1 MKTSFY
7 PLTGAI
13 ALSAFIVPAARA
25 AEAAAPTR
33 PNIVYI
39 MSDDHAVQAISA
51 YGHPISKL
59 APTPNIDRIAR
70 DGALFMRNY
79 CANSISGP
87 SRACIITGKH
97 SHANGYM
104 SNEWGSFD
112 NRQNN
117 VAKVFRAN
125 GYNTAIVGKWHIPA
139 DPTGFDY
146 WQVFQG
152 QGQYINP
159 DIFCGNAEGRLP
171 GAQYHQIPEGYSTE
185 IVTNKAIEW
194 MENGRDKSKPFFF
207 MVHYKA
213 PHRNWIP
220 KEKNY
225 NLFDGVKFPEPPT
238 FFDDYAGRD
247 AALKQDM
254 SILWTFRWA
263 ADLKLFPS
271 RDQHSLPRWMFP
283 PHMSDAQYKK
293 FIQAYVKKNEE
304 FFDRNL
310 MTEKEL
316 ANFKQHHD
324 DYVNREDRLA
334 AADARVAAAKTDK
347 ERAAA
352 LADKAA
358 LEKRIAAAPELLSKN
373 ADRLREFQSWAY
385 QRYLQDYLATIRGV
399 DDGVGEILD
408 YLKKTG
414 LDKNTIVC
422 YAADQGFYLGEH
434 GWFDKR
440 FAYEESF
447 RMPLMMCGP
456 GIKAGSKIEQ
466 LTQNIDFAP
475 TFLDACGI
483 KAPAEMQGVSFKKLL
498 DGKMHPDWR
507 NSLYYQY
514 YEFPAEHSVRRHC
527 AVNFR
532 SHDGAEDW
540 KLIHFYKEDVWEL
553 YNLNADPTEIRNVY
567 GEPGT
572 ENVTALL
579 KDEMKKLQAQYA
591 VPAEYLTKG
600 VPVHGKE

>member
-1 MKTSFY
+1 MRNLLPSLY
-7 PLTGAI
+7 GAI
-13 ALSAFIVPAARA
+13 ALSVFFGPGLWAASP
-25 AEAAAPTR
+25 ENEQTPVR
-33 PNIVYI
+33 PNIIYI
-39 MSDDHAVQAISA
+39 MSDDHAVQAIGA

-59 APTPNIDRIAR
+59 APTPNIDRIANN
-70 DGALFMRNY
+70 GALFMRNY

-97 SHANGYM
+97 SHVNGYM
-104 SNEWGSFD
+104 SNEWGRFD

-125 GYNTAIVGKWHIPA
+125 GYCTAIVGKWHIPA
-139 DPTGFDY
+139 DPTGFDF
-146 WQVFQG
+146 WQIFQG

-159 DIFCGNAEGRLP
+159 DLYCGNAAGRLS
-171 GAQYHQIPEGYSTE
+171 GGKYHQRPEGYSTE
-185 IVTNKAIEW
+185 IVTSRAIDWIENK
-194 MENGRDKSKPFFF
+194 RDAGKPFFF

-225 NLFDGVKFPEPPT
+225 NLFDNTEFPEPAT

-247 AALKQDM
+247 AAGKQDM

-263 ADLKLFPS
+263 EDLKLFPS
-271 RDQHSLPRWMFP
+271 RDEHSLPRGMFP
-283 PHMSDAQYKK
+283 PHMSKAQYEK
-293 FIQAYVKKNEE
+293 FIEAYVEKNNK
-304 FFDRNL
+304 FFDAGI
-310 MTEKEL
+310 MTRDEL
-316 ANFKQHHD
+316 NALKKARAEGKTGVLGAN
-324 DYVNREDRLA
+324 R
-334 AADARVAAAKTDK
+334 DK
-347 ERAAA
+347 
-352 LADKAA
+352 
-358 LEKRIAAAPELLSKN
+358 
-373 ADRLREFQSWAY
+373 LRKFQSWAY

-408 YLKKTG
+408 YLKKSG
-414 LDKNTIVC
+414 LDKNTIVV

-440 FAYEESF
+440 FAYEESY

-456 GIKAGSKIEQ
+456 GIKPGAKIEQ

-483 KAPAEMQGVSFKKLL
+483 PVPEEMQGVSFKKLF
-498 DGKMHPDWR
+498 DGEMHPDWR

-532 SHDGAEDW
+532 SHDGKEDW
-540 KLIHFYKEDVWEL
+540 KLIHFYKDDVWEL
-553 YNLNADPTEIRNVY
+553 YNLNEDPSEVKNLY
-567 GEPGT
+567 GTAGT
-572 ENVTALL
+572 EAISEKMKEEL
-579 KDEMKKLQAQYA
+579 KRLQAQYR
-591 VPAEYLTKG
+591 VPEEYLTKG
-600 VPVHGKE
+600 VPVYGKE

>member
-1 MKTSFY
+1 MRNPLY
-7 PLTGAI
+7 PLCTAI
-13 ALSAFIVPAARA
+13 ALSVFSGAGLYA
-25 AEAAAPTR
+25 AEADAARKSSR
-33 PNIVYI
+33 PNIIYI

-59 APTPNIDRIAR
+59 APTPNIDRIANQ
-70 DGALFMRNY
+70 GAIFTRNY

-87 SRACIITGKH
+87 SRACILTGKH

-104 SNEWGSFD
+104 SNEWGRFD

-139 DPTGFDY
+139 DPTGFDF
-146 WQVFQG
+146 WQVFHG

-159 DIFCGNAEGRLP
+159 DLYCGNAEGRLP
-171 GAQYHQIPEGYSTE
+171 GKDYHQRPEGYSTE
-185 IVTNKAIEW
+185 IVTDRAIDWIENK
-194 MENGRDKSKPFFF
+194 RDADKPFFF

-220 KEKNY
+220 KEKYY
-225 NLFDGVKFPEPPT
+225 NLFDNVTFPKPPT

-247 AALKQDM
+247 AASKQDM

-271 RDQHSLPRWMFP
+271 RDNHSLPRWMFP
-283 PHMSDAQYKK
+283 SHMSDAQYER
-293 FIQAYVKKNEE
+293 FIKAYVQKNNK
-304 FFDRNL
+304 FFDSGIMSEAELNALRKARREGK
-310 MTEKEL
+310 TEILE
-316 ANFKQHHD
+316 AN
-324 DYVNREDRLA
+324 R
-334 AADARVAAAKTDK
+334 DK
-347 ERAAA
+347 
-352 LADKAA
+352 
-358 LEKRIAAAPELLSKN
+358 
-373 ADRLREFQSWAY
+373 LRKFQSWAY

-399 DDGVGEILD
+399 DEGVGEILD
-408 YLKKTG
+408 YLKKSG
-414 LDKNTIVC
+414 LDKNTIVV

-456 GIKAGSKIEQ
+456 GIKPGSTVNQ

-483 KAPAEMQGVSFKKLL
+483 PVPEEMQGESFKKLF
-498 DGKMHPDWR
+498 DGEMHPDWR

-514 YEFPAEHSVRRHC
+514 YEFPAEHAVRRHC

-532 SHDGAEDW
+532 SHDGKEDW
-540 KLIHFYKEDVWEL
+540 KLIHFYKDDVWEL
-553 YNLNADPTEIRNVY
+553 YNLNADPSEIKNVY
-567 GEPGT
+567 GTSGT
-572 ENVTALL
+572 EAVTAKL
-579 KDEMKKLQAQYA
+579 KEEMKRLQAQYN
-591 VPAEYLTKG
+591 VPAEYLTRG
-600 VPVHGKE
+600 VPVYGKE